1 MQRVGVARAMNKPTG
16 PSRIVAAEF
25 LRELARN
32 VNVPCGA
39 PEQRAAD
46 LRLLA
51 DCIEGKVAWR
61 RQNELQ
67 HTFAESQRYN
77 LAAYAVE
84 HREPGISLGAALD
97 AQAQRTAAELHIA
110 HVETVRRY
118 IEQARRRE
126 RAAGWPT
133 ICKTESGVPQ
143 DK

>member
-1 MQRVGVARAMNKPTG
+1 MNKPTG
-16 PSRIVAAEF
+16 LSRIGAAEF

-32 VNVPCGA
+32 VNVHCGV

-46 LRLLA
+46 LRLIA

-67 HTFAESQRYN
+67 HTYAESQRYN

-84 HREPGISLGAALD
+84 HRAPGVSVEAALE
-97 AQAQRTAAELHIA
+97 AQARITAAELHIA
-110 HVETVRRY
+110 HLDTVIRY
-118 IEQARRRE
+118 IKQARRRQ

-133 ICKTESGVPQ
+133 ICKTEAGVPQ

>member
-1 MQRVGVARAMNKPTG
+1 MTKPTG
-16 PSRIVAAEF
+16 LSRIVAAEF

-32 VNVPCGA
+32 VNVPCDV

-51 DCIEGKVAWR
+51 DCIEGKVVWR

-84 HREPGISLGAALD
+84 HRAPGVSVEVALE
-97 AQAQRTAAELHIA
+97 AQAQITAAELHIA
-110 HVETVRRY
+110 HLDTVIRY
-118 IEQARRRE
+118 IKQARNYSARSRLTTKPQSYSPRPRRAF
-126 RAAGWPT
+126 AAT
-133 ICKTESGVPQ
+133 R
-143 DK
+143 